1 MLRNG
6 KQEEGP
12 GKGSNGSNV
21 RHVDFD
27 KSKYKGQECG
37 LIRVTRDMVW
47 GVIWAK
53 VKVWRW
59 MVL

>member
-21 RHVDFD
+21 KHVDFD
-27 KSKYKGQECG
+27 KSKYKGQECE

-47 GVIWAK
+47 GSY
-53 VKVWRW
+53 
-59 MVL
+59 LGQS